1 MAKSALEAEINK
13 QLRRIKSLIKRA
25 EKRGYTF
32 PSYKPPKVPTRI
44 TKKTLEKLKKVTPE
58 DIYKKAKY
66 TLPDT
71 GKTIDGTQARKIERS
86 SVAKKAAQTRKLRS
100 AALKA
105 FDTVGKERKF
115 ETPEEKEKRIAEKEA
130 AKARRLIEKE
140 LAKARRLAEKE
151 EYYKR
156 KEIKQEELKRR
167 GLTEKITGIDRK
179 FGDYAEKLQEH
190 KRINEQI
197 ERWKTEL
204 PQRGYLLP
212 KGYLDEL
219 KDKVNTN
226 LQDMSLE
233 DLKDITEEALLSSKI
248 VKFKDPMTGTIF
260 TGTEGQEKEK
270 LRAEINK
277 RHQVNTHDDTGYVEE
292 GERVLELVQEYIEK
306 WTPSEL
312 WSDWFKETKEHDKNV
327 LISMLEGAI
336 REEGADTVAKRM
348 QEHSVIVW
356 ELVEAIL
363 YDSGGKESD
372 GRMQIH
378 SDLITFSTIITGKAP
393 TQDEAMELAELME
406 SYEVY

>member
-32 PSYKPPKVPTRI
+32 PSYKPPKVPERI

-58 DIYKKAKY
+58 AIYKKAKY
-66 TLPDT
+66 TIPDT
-71 GKTIDGTQARKIERS
+71 GKTITGTQARKIERS
-86 SVAKKAAQTRKLRS
+86 TVAKKAAQARKLRLS
-100 AALKA
+100 PLKSSGA
-105 FDTVGKERKF
+105 GGKEERKF
-115 ETPEEKEKRIAEKEA
+115 ETPDVGG
-130 AKARRLIEKE
+130 
-140 LAKARRLAEKE
+140 KE
-151 EYYKR
+151 E
-156 KEIKQEELKRR
+156 
-167 GLTEKITGIDRK
+167 RK
-179 FGDYAEKLQEH
+179 FEKPDIFDAVAGDYAEKLQEQ

-197 ERWKTEL
+197 DRWKTEL

-226 LQDMSLE
+226 LQGMSLE
-233 DLKDITEEALLSSKI
+233 GLKDITEEALLSSKI

-260 TGTEGQEKEK
+260 TGAEGQEKEK

-277 RHQVNTHDDTGYVEE
+277 RHQVNIHDDTGYVEE

-312 WSDWFKETKEHDKNV
+312 WSDWFKETKDHDKNI
-327 LISMLEGAI
+327 LKDMLEGAI
-336 REEGADTVAKRM
+336 RDEGADAVAERM
-348 QEHSVIVW
+348 QENSVLVW
-356 ELVEAIL
+356 ELVESIL
-363 YDSGGKESD
+363 YESGGKEDS
-372 GRMQIH
+372 GRRQIH
-378 SDLITFSTIITGKAP
+378 ADLVTFSTIITGKAP
-393 TQDEAMELAELME
+393 TPDKAIELANLME

>member
-1 MAKSALEAEINK
+1 MGVFILAKSALEAEINK

-32 PSYKPPKVPTRI
+32 PSYKPPKVPERI

-58 DIYKKAKY
+58 AIYKKAKY
-66 TLPDT
+66 TIPDT
-71 GKTIDGTQARKIERS
+71 GKTITGTQARKIERS
-86 SVAKKAAQTRKLRS
+86 TVAKKAAQARKLRLS
-100 AALKA
+100 PLKSSGA
-105 FDTVGKERKF
+105 GGKEERKF
-115 ETPEEKEKRIAEKEA
+115 ETPDAGG
-130 AKARRLIEKE
+130 
-140 LAKARRLAEKE
+140 KE
-151 EYYKR
+151 E
-156 KEIKQEELKRR
+156 
-167 GLTEKITGIDRK
+167 RK
-179 FGDYAEKLQEH
+179 FETPDTGGKEERKFETSDAIDVVKSFSAAGKEERKFEKPDIFDAVASDYAEKLQEQ

-197 ERWKTEL
+197 DRWKIEL

-233 DLKDITEEALLSSKI
+233 GLKDITEEALLSSKI

-260 TGTEGQEKEK
+260 TGAEGQEKEK

-277 RHQVNTHDDTGYVEE
+277 RHQVNIHDDTGYVEE

-312 WSDWFKETKEHDKNV
+312 WSDWFKETKDHDKNV
-327 LISMLEGAI
+327 LKDMLEGAI
-336 REEGADTVAKRM
+336 RDEGADAVAERM
-348 QEHSVIVW
+348 QENSVLVW
-356 ELVEAIL
+356 ELVESIL
-363 YDSGGKESD
+363 YESGGKEDS
-372 GRMQIH
+372 GRRQIH
-378 SDLITFSTIITGKAP
+378 ADLVTFSTIITGKAP
-393 TQDEAMELAELME
+393 TPDKAIELANLME